1 MRLIKSANKHEQLLS
16 NIFIPKKTFDLRIIN
31 LPLTKQY
38 RCTQKYLNEDT
49 RMLIINSF
57 LSIIALVLAIK

>member
-16 NIFIPKKTFDLRIIN
+16 NKTFDLRIIN